1 MLAFFAAVALP
12 TPREPPC
19 RGREINFSVA
29 AGWTRRYTPRSAVLA
44 VSSTASIAV
53 AADATQR
60 ARRGFEVKQDQ
71 GRRGMIWLWP
81 GEWESRASAE
91 GSGRPGELPG
101 GENARHQGAREDGAA
116 EALRRDKVLQ
126 TCTQGRGR
134 RAGPWWRRGY
144 RSLALSAAECRQNQ
158 NWHFFG
164 LNLQSVGAP
173 TGTYM
178 YVCTSSYVPH
188 VCKFIT

>member
-81 GEWESRASAE
+81 GEWASRASDDRDWSPWRGIRRGKRAAPGGAGGRCSGGPAE
-91 GSGRPGELPG
+91 GQSAPDL
-101 GENARHQGAREDGAA
+101 H
-116 EALRRDKVLQ
+116 
-126 TCTQGRGR
+126 QGRGR

-178 YVCTSSYVPH
+178 YQPH
-188 VCKFIT
+188 